1 MTDYITIGVPEGSFR
16 AYVARPESDIAPAV
30 VVLQE
35 VFGVNSDMRAACD
48 ELAAAG
54 FIAIAPDLFWRDAP
68 GLDLSYWTDSEWKK
82 GLSLYETYD
91 LDKGVHDVTATIAT
105 ARSLEG
111 SSGRVGLMG
120 FCLGGLMTFLTT
132 AREDVDAAVS
142 YYGGATEKHLSEAKA
157 IKSPMLMH
165 LGEEDEFISK
175 KAQAQISAAVAD
187 NKLVTVYS
195 YPGCSHAFARHTG
208 TRFDPNAAALANER
222 TRTFFRRILSE

>member
-1 MTDYITIGVPEGSFR
+1 MTEYITIEVPEGNFQ
-16 AYVARPESDIAPAV
+16 AYVARPEEMPAPAI

-54 FIAIAPDLFWRDAP
+54 FIAIAPDLFWRNEP
-68 GLDLSYWTDSEWKK
+68 GLDLSHWTDSEWKK

-91 LDKGVHDVTATIAT
+91 LDKGVHDVTATISA
-105 ARSLEG
+105 ARTLNG
-111 SSGRVGLMG
+111 VTGKVGLMG

-132 AREDVDAAVS
+132 ARETVDASTS
-142 YYGGATEKHLSEAKA
+142 YYGGATEKHLGEADA
-157 IKSPMLMH
+157 IKVPMLMH

-175 KAQAQISAAVAD
+175 SAQGQIKAAVEN
-187 NKLVTVYS
+187 NKFVTVYS

-208 TRFDPNAAALANER
+208 TRFDPDAAALANER
-222 TRTFFRRILSE
+222 TRSFFRRTLS

>member
-16 AYVARPESDIAPAV
+16 AYVARPERDIAPAV

-68 GLDLSYWTDSEWKK
+68 GLDLSYWTAAEWKK

-91 LDKGVHDVTATIAT
+91 LDKGVRDVAATIAT

-111 SSGRVGLMG
+111 SSGKVGLMG

-132 AREDVDAAVS
+132 AREDIDAAVS
-142 YYGGATEKHLSEAKA
+142 YYGGATEKHLSEAKT
-157 IKSPMLMH
+157 INSPMLMH

-175 KAQAQISAAVAD
+175 EAQAQISAAVAD

-222 TRTFFRRILSE
+222 TRTFFRSILSE